1 MITPKAAPLSLL
13 ACLALSQAAVAQPQP
28 LQNYIDLSR
37 ELNRLSQAQEAVRNS
52 SFDHNDLM
60 TVSSACAEA
69 HDNTSL
75 YVLHNVDPQSQD
87 TTEELQL
94 LNPLVSAQELSNMRE
109 FSDELEVLMPFAVE
123 CVGIMSSLV
132 EPFWDSLDKDQQQ
145 TQIGGLNQ
153 TRGQILQTYNGIFT
167 LSGAA
172 NVSGGFKSHAL
183 QSALKAA
190 PAVAAILTPPDRET
204 MSQSLRKYGY
214 SASADQKSTIG
225 TIEKVFA
232 DKTCNS
238 ICQMQ

>member
-37 ELNRLSQAQEAVRNS
+37 EFKATTQVTLPAIPRVNDSSDIWNRLSQAQEAVRNS

-123 CVGIMSSLV
+123 CVGIRTIL
-132 EPFWDSLDKDQQQ
+132 
-145 TQIGGLNQ
+145 GL
-153 TRGQILQTYNGIFT
+153 TG
-167 LSGAA
+167 
-172 NVSGGFKSHAL
+172 
-183 QSALKAA
+183 
-190 PAVAAILTPPDRET
+190 
-204 MSQSLRKYGY
+204 
-214 SASADQKSTIG
+214 
-225 TIEKVFA
+225 
-232 DKTCNS
+232 
-238 ICQMQ
+238 